1 MRNKLLFPAFFVPW
15 LQLGKITIAIPVS
28 LTAFLGYFMV
38 RPVIDAGALWTV
50 SGVLMLAMASS
61 AVNQI
66 QERTIDRLM
75 KRTRKRPIP
84 AGAITVPQAAVVAT
98 LAAAGGLLLILQTG
112 SWLAVAVGAFTMAWY
127 NLVYTPLKRVTS
139 FAVFPGAVI
148 GALPPMIG
156 WSAAGGSLLH
166 PDIVLVSFFLFIGQ
180 MPHYWLLMMKVGDE
194 YQEAGLPVITAIF
207 SPRQL
212 RNISFTW
219 IVAAAVTVLMFP
231 VAEIIRTNWVGYL
244 LVGLILLFLLRMF
257 LLSFRGELM
266 KNWKKAFVTVNLFY
280 LLIILLLIADTIIES
295 YLYTR
300 FIP

>member
-1 MRNKLLFPAFFVPW
+1 MRNRPLFPAFFVPW
-15 LQLGKITIAIPVS
+15 LQLGKITIAIPVA

-61 AVNQI
+61 AVNQV

-98 LAAAGGLLLILQTG
+98 LAAAGGLLLILQAG
-112 SWLAVAVGAFTMAWY
+112 SWVAVAMGAFTMAWY
-127 NLVYTPLKRVTS
+127 NLVYTPLKRVTP

-194 YQEAGLPVITAIF
+194 YKEAGLPVITSIF

-231 VAEIIRTNWVGYL
+231 VAQIIRTNWVGYL
-244 LVGLILLFLLRMF
+244 LVGLILLFLVRMF

-266 KNWKKAFVTVNLFY
+266 KNWKKAFITVNLFY
-280 LLIILLLIADTIIES
+280 LSIILLLIADTIIES
-295 YLYTR
+295 YLYPR